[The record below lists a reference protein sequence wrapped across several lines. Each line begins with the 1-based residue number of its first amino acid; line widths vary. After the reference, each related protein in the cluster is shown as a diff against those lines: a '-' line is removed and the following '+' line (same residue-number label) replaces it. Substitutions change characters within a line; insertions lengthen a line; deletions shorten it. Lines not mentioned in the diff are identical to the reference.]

1 MTKKRKASSQA
12 PNEPVDERAAHVE
25 TVIDKILARHPRLK
39 IARDAQPA
47 NGRASG
53 EFVREALTTF
63 RGRLR
68 SP

>member
-1 MTKKRKASSQA
+1 MTKKRKAFSQA
-12 PNEPVDERAAHVE
+12 PKEPVDERAAHVE
-25 TVIDKILARHPRLK
+25 TVIDKIVARHPRLK
-39 IARDAQPA
+39 SARDSQAA

-53 EFVREALTTF
+53 EFVREALASF